1 MWEWN
6 YEVNSCLAMDMA
18 LTAFF
23 IPFFSTLLGTGGMQ
37 KEVHKKK
44 SDVIDS
50 SVTAGGW
57 WRFTPVRIRSLFWRS
72 IFMGIYFEVLA
83 GLPSILLVWA
93 GVQSGTWDCYG
104 YTIFKGFW
112 AIMVAMPVCALVFFA
127 ALDTR
132 NFPELEFASLMNAG
146 GGRRA
151 DGEEGD
157 GVDAEPIPLVGNVS
171 HV

>member
-1 MWEWN
+1 
-6 YEVNSCLAMDMA
+6 MDLA

-23 IPFFSTLLGTGGMQ
+23 IPFFCTLLGTGGMQ

-57 WRFTPVRIRSLFWRS
+57 WRFTPVRIRSLFLRS
-72 IFMGIYFEVLA
+72 VAMGFYVEVLV
-83 GLPSILLVWA
+83 GLPTILLVWA
-93 GVQSGTWDCYG
+93 GVGGGTWACYS
-104 YTIFKGFW
+104 YTFFKGFW
-112 AIMVAMPVCALVFFA
+112 AVAVAMPVCALVFFA

-132 NFPELEFASLMNAG
+132 NFPELEFASLMNV
-146 GGRRA
+146 GGRRTGGEA
-151 DGEEGD
+151 GDGDD
-157 GVDAEPIPLVGNVS
+157 GVDTEPIPLVGNVS